1 VSSALAELAHA
12 LAGRRAPD
20 GGFAALPDGPADTES
35 TALAALATQ
44 AAPPA
49 SALGGARASLD
60 WLLVRQ
66 RPDGAFPHTDAV
78 PEPSWAT
85 AWAALA
91 LARGEAGAEP
101 LVRAAHW
108 LVAREGR
115 RPGLVARALG
125 RLTGQHAR
133 LEQDRTLRGW
143 PWHAAAASW
152 VEPTAAALLALRTL
166 AGEAPVSGARERI
179 AEGER
184 LLWDRAC
191 VGGGWNY
198 GNRRV
203 LGEALAPF
211 PDTTAL
217 ALLALQGSA
226 RAEALAESRAALAAL
241 LDERASSLALALGA
255 LAFELHAGEAEAL
268 RSQGAEAPRSRD
280 AEALRARLAARIE
293 AAGPP
298 AETRSLAFTLLALG
312 GGARLLEVPA

>member
-1 VSSALAELAHA
+1 MSSALAELAHA

-20 GGFAALPDGPADTES
+20 GGFAAVPDGPADTES
-35 TALAALATQ
+35 TALAALATR
-44 AAPPA
+44 A
-49 SALGGARASLD
+49 SAPDGARASLD

-91 LARGEAGAEP
+91 LVRGEAGAEP

-125 RLTGQHAR
+125 RLTGQQTR

-152 VEPTAAALLALRTL
+152 VEPTAAALLALRAL

-226 RAEALAESRAALAAL
+226 RADGLAEGCATLGAL
-241 LDERASSLALALGA
+241 LDERASCLALALGA
-255 LAFELHAGEAEAL
+255 LALELHARDAGAL
-268 RSQGAEAPRSRD
+268 RT
-280 AEALRARLAARIE
+280 RLAARIE

-298 AETRSLAFTLLALG
+298 AETRSLAFALLALG
-312 GGARLLEVPA
+312 GGARLLRVPA

>member
-1 VSSALAELAHA
+1 MGSALAQLAHA
-12 LAGRRAPD
+12 LAERRALE
-20 GGFAALPDGPADTES
+20 GGFAAVPDGPSDTES
-35 TALAALATQ
+35 SALAALAQ
-44 AAPPA
+44 RALAPGAAWEP
-49 SALGGARASLD
+49 LD
-60 WLLVRQ
+60 WLGARQ
-66 RPDGAFPHTDAV
+66 RPDGAWPLTDAV

-91 LARGEAGAEP
+91 LARSGSGAEP
-101 LVRAAHW
+101 LVRAASW

-125 RLTGQHAR
+125 RLTGQHER

-143 PWHAAAASW
+143 PWHEGAASW
-152 VEPTAAALLALRTL
+152 VEPTASALLALRVL
-166 AGEAPVSGARERI
+166 SEPAPVSGAPERI

-184 LLWDRAC
+184 LLWDRVC

-217 ALLALQGSA
+217 ALIALQQSA
-226 RAEALAESRAALAAL
+226 RSQALAEGCGALVGL

-255 LAFELHAGEAEAL
+255 LALELHA
-268 RSQGAEAPRSRD
+268 RD
-280 AEALRARLAARIE
+280 AGPLRARLEARI
-293 AAGPP
+293 AALGPP
-298 AETRSLAFTLLALG
+298 RETRSIAFACLALG
-312 GGARLLEVPA
+312 GGAELLEVPA